1 MNKGPGATTVL
12 VTVALFSFVWQW
24 NDVFFT
30 NLYNRTFQNLTMQTQ
45 MIASNFVDT
54 LDPAVAQLHRSV
66 ALLLT
71 IAPLVLLFL
80 VMQRFF
86 VESVER
92 SGVVG

>member
-1 MNKGPGATTVL
+1 M
-12 VTVALFSFVWQW
+12 
-24 NDVFFT
+24 FFT